1 MNRRFLVL
9 VLFGISLFLLVS
21 SVSAED
27 VGSDDSNA
35 NIEVFGGEQ
44 SIETSEVSSDDERML
59 ATMQALIL
67 QKFLLSFHPLK
78 ILVQLMEKKPNS
90 L

>member
-44 SIETSEVSSDDERML
+44 SIETSEVSSDDANSDISSDNLVNYSEN
-59 ATMQALIL
+59 ATNNASIY
-67 QKFLLSFHPLK
+67 FLKH
-78 ILVQLMEKKPNS
+78 
-90 L
+90 

>member
-44 SIETSEVSSDDERML
+44 SIETSEVSSDD
-59 ATMQALIL
+59 A
-67 QKFLLSFHPLK
+67 
-78 ILVQLMEKKPNS
+78 NS
-90 L
+90 REC